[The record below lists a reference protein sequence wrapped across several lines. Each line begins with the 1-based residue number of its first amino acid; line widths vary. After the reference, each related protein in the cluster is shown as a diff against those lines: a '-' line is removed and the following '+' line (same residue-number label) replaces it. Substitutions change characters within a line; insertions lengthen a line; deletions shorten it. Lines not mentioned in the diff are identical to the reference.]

1 MGQAKDAQQ
10 RTRWNGGRGCGRN
23 TLATVHCKTEDLLIL
38 EPIPSSRRASFGDC
52 VPQALPN
59 TEVVSEREKGN
70 CTKELEVQ
78 FLSSNISDETKH

>member
-38 EPIPSSRRASFGDC
+38 EPIPSSCRASFGDC